1 MQYFYK
7 PILTDSKNKINVNQ
21 VMIFLIEGVLPEG
34 YFANNLRGLSID
46 MAVFRDLLR
55 QRLPHLSRHLEELQ
69 QQTDSS
75 TSYCI
80 EPVKVTIFRTRIFKQ
95 ITTTI
100 ITLQP
105 LTNVFTMQWFL
116 TLFVTC
122 LPKPAVFRVWDLVF
136 LEGNEVLLRTALAIW
151 QALAELVLLKK
162 N

>member
-1 MQYFYK
+1 
-7 PILTDSKNKINVNQ
+7 
-21 VMIFLIEGVLPEG
+21 MIFLIEGVLPEG

-80 EPVKVTIFRTRIFKQ
+80 EPVKDKKVSNSNFLKLTSKSIVI
-95 ITTTI
+95 
-100 ITLQP
+100 LQP

-151 QALAELVLLKK
+151 QALAESVFLLNYFCKFVFLLSSS
-162 N
+162 NL